1 MDQGNLKHYSSFRTD
16 FPESAK
22 SLIDIPSDGAR
33 IAGGSTSFD
42 EGFAIASVPEDS
54 EMGFHSHEME
64 FNTNANSQQAISEN
78 FNERKVAGGT
88 LDSIKS
94 EPLVKVESHS
104 LVAPPAYNA
113 INTGSDIN
121 ITYSQLE
128 ENITTLREAINTLK
142 SSWNGETK
150 NNISIIN
157 GSWAGTDCA
166 EYTKKLSNMDTKVQN
181 TISALELLCNTYE
194 QARDMVKDN
203 QAKTV
208 SSIIS
213 LS

>member
-22 SLIDIPSDGAR
+22 SLIYIPSDGAR

-54 EMGFHSHEME
+54 EME

-94 EPLVKVESHS
+94 EPLVKVESQS